1 MKNKVK
7 NGRPRKFT
15 SHWRP
20 IVGSSILLISCAQLV
35 CSSCLPS
42 SSRLLILFPISSAH
56 CCCTSRLL
64 IPSGHLVCPSLVC
77 SYPILSSSAHPVYSS
92 RFRNS
97 SAHLVGWSR
106 QFISSDHLV
115 CSSCPLISSAQ
126 LVCSARRRVSS
137 AHQVH
142 SSHLHSSSANFI
154 CSARRLES
162 SPHVSC

>member
-1 MKNKVK
+1 MGVKKTHARVKKGEGAAFKYVTHVGNSKEFRRVKNGVKNEVKNEVK

-64 IPSGHLVCPSLVC
+64 IPSGHLV
-77 SYPILSSSAHPVYSS
+77 
-92 RFRNS
+92 
-97 SAHLVGWSR
+97 
-106 QFISSDHLV
+106 
-115 CSSCPLISSAQ
+115 
-126 LVCSARRRVSS
+126 
-137 AHQVH
+137 
-142 SSHLHSSSANFI
+142 
-154 CSARRLES
+154 
-162 SPHVSC
+162 